1 MNKGTTGYPSIDK
14 PWLKYFREEAINA
27 SLPEFTIYRY
37 LWQNNKDHKTDIAI
51 NYLGRKITYAQL
63 FHNIDLVAAAFLS
76 LGVKPGEIVTIAL
89 PSIPEALYCIYALN
103 KIGAIVNM
111 IHPLAGKN
119 EIIHYLNEVESR
131 IAVFFEGTC
140 KIIGEDITKTKI
152 QHIIVASVGNSL
164 PVHLKYLY
172 YLKTRDFKLPGS
184 SVYSLWK
191 DFIGNQSKSVSEC
204 KRDIHSVA
212 LISHTGGTT
221 GEPKGVMCSDYNI
234 NAVIWQVG
242 AALPHKRQE
251 KILVVLPPFINY
263 SLVNSMLEPL
273 ALGIQVI
280 MLPEFKADQLDKI
293 IKQYHPNHINSIPP
307 YWEAILKNPNVRKMD
322 LSCLKYI
329 YYGGEGMN
337 PELEKEVSDL
347 LVAGGAQ
354 LPLCKGFGETEL
366 ISSATLSF
374 GDNNVIGSVGI
385 PLVKVECKI
394 VKEGTQE
401 EVRCGQEGE
410 ICFAGP
416 TLMISYYKNQEETD
430 EIIRVHKDGK
440 RWIHTGDIG
449 HMSED
454 GILFITGRIKRIL
467 ITRGEDGN
475 TTKMFP
481 DRIEKVVLR
490 HPATELCCVIGIPD
504 KYRINYP
511 RAYIVLKNGIEQSE
525 QITQEIIAI
534 CKNNLPAYLVPEEI
548 EYRSSLPRTAR
559 GKIDYRAL
567 EEQVIQQK

>member
-1 MNKGTTGYPSIDK
+1 MEKQLTGYPSVDK
-14 PWLKYFREEAINA
+14 PWLKYYSEEAINTP
-27 SLPEFTIYRY
+27 LPECSIYEY
-37 LWQNNKDHKTDIAI
+37 LWQNNKDHKSEIAI
-51 NYLGRKITYAQL
+51 NYLGKKITYAQL
-63 FHNIDLVAAAFLS
+63 FCNIDLVAGAFLS
-76 LGVKPGEIVTIAL
+76 LNVKPGEIVTVAL

-103 KIGAIVNM
+103 KIGAVVNM

-119 EIIHYLNEVESR
+119 EIIHYLNEVDSR

-140 KIIGEDITKTKI
+140 KIVGEAISQTKVE
-152 QHIIVASVGNSL
+152 HVIVASVGNSL
-164 PVHLKYLY
+164 PIHLKCLY
-172 YLKTRDFKLPGS
+172 NLKTRDFRLPQS
-184 SVYSLWK
+184 AVYSLWK
-191 DFIGNQSKSVSEC
+191 DFIVGQNSTAEVID
-204 KRDIHSVA
+204 RDVHSVA

-221 GEPKGVMCSDYNI
+221 GEPKGVMCSDYNV

-251 KILVVLPPFINY
+251 RILVVLPPFINY

-293 IKQYHPNHINSIPP
+293 INKYHPNHINSIPP
-307 YWEAILKNPNVRKMD
+307 YWEAILKNPNMRKTD

-347 LVAGGAQ
+347 LVSGGAQ

-374 GDNNVIGSVGI
+374 GDNNIIGSVGV

-401 EVRCGQEGE
+401 EVQCGQEGE

-416 TLMISYYKNQEETD
+416 TLMISYYNNQEETD
-430 EIIRVHKDGK
+430 EIIKVHKDGK

-449 HMSED
+449 HMTDD
-454 GILFITGRIKRIL
+454 GILLITGRIKRIL

-475 TTKMFP
+475 STKMFP
-481 DRIEKVVLR
+481 DRIEKTVLK

-504 KYRINYP
+504 KFRINYP
-511 RAYIVLKNGIEQSE
+511 RAYVVLKNEIEQTDN
-525 QITQEIIAI
+525 ITEEILTI
-534 CKNNLPAYLVPEEI
+534 CRNDLPEYLVPTEI
-548 EYRSSLPRTAR
+548 VYRDSLPRTAR

-567 EEQVIQQK
+567 EEEATLQE

>member
-1 MNKGTTGYPSIDK
+1 MEKQLTGYPSVDK
-14 PWLKYFREEAINA
+14 PWLKYYSEEAINTP
-27 SLPEFTIYRY
+27 LPECSIYEY
-37 LWQNNKDHKTDIAI
+37 LWQNNKDHKSEIAI
-51 NYLGRKITYAQL
+51 NYLGKKITYAQL
-63 FHNIDLVAAAFLS
+63 FCNIDLVAGAFLS
-76 LGVKPGEIVTIAL
+76 LNVKPGEIVTVAL

-103 KIGAIVNM
+103 KIGAVVNM

-119 EIIHYLNEVESR
+119 EIIHYLNEVDSR

-140 KIIGEDITKTKI
+140 KIVGEAISQTKVE
-152 QHIIVASVGNSL
+152 HVIVASVGNSL
-164 PVHLKYLY
+164 PIHLKCLY
-172 YLKTRDFKLPGS
+172 NLKTRDFRLPQS
-184 SVYSLWK
+184 AVYSLWK
-191 DFIGNQSKSVSEC
+191 DFIVGQNSTAEVID
-204 KRDIHSVA
+204 RDVHSVA

-221 GEPKGVMCSDYNI
+221 GEPKGVMCSDYNV

-251 KILVVLPPFINY
+251 RILVVLPPFINY

-293 IKQYHPNHINSIPP
+293 INKYHPNHINSIPP
-307 YWEAILKNPNVRKMD
+307 YWEAILKNPNMRKTD

-347 LVAGGAQ
+347 LVSGGAQ

-374 GDNNVIGSVGI
+374 GDNNIIGSVGV

-401 EVRCGQEGE
+401 EVQCGQEGE

-416 TLMISYYKNQEETD
+416 TLMISYYNNQEETD
-430 EIIRVHKDGK
+430 EIIKVHKDGK

-449 HMSED
+449 HMTDD
-454 GILFITGRIKRIL
+454 GILLITGRIKRIL

-475 TTKMFP
+475 STKMFP
-481 DRIEKVVLR
+481 DRIEKTVLK

-504 KYRINYP
+504 KFRINYP
-511 RAYIVLKNGIEQSE
+511 RAYVVLKNEIEQTDN
-525 QITQEIIAI
+525 ITEEILTI
-534 CKNNLPAYLVPEEI
+534 CRNDLPEYLVPTEI
-548 EYRSSLPRTAR
+548 VYRDSLPRTAR

-567 EEQVIQQK
+567 EEEAAQQK

>member
-1 MNKGTTGYPSIDK
+1 MNNKATGYPSVDK
-14 PWLKYFREEAINA
+14 PWLKYYNDESINT
-27 SLPEFTIYRY
+27 SLPEFTIYQY
-37 LWQNNKDHKTDIAI
+37 LWQNNKDHKSDIAI
-51 NYLGRKITYAQL
+51 NYLGNKITYAQL

-191 DFIGNQSKSVSEC
+191 EFIGNQSKSVSEC

-251 KILVVLPPFINY
+251 KNLVVLPPFINY

-293 IKQYHPNHINSIPP
+293 IKQYHPNHISSIPP
-307 YWEAILKNPNVRKMD
+307 YWEAILKNPNIRKMD

-366 ISSATLSF
+366 MSSATLSF
-374 GDNNVIGSVGI
+374 GDNNVVGSVGI

-475 TTKMFP
+475 STKMFP

>member
-1 MNKGTTGYPSIDK
+1 MEKQLTGYPSVDK
-14 PWLKYFREEAINA
+14 PWLKYYSEEAINTP
-27 SLPEFTIYRY
+27 LPECSIYEY
-37 LWQNNKDHKTDIAI
+37 LWQNNKDHKSEIAI
-51 NYLGRKITYAQL
+51 NYLGKKITYAQL
-63 FHNIDLVAAAFLS
+63 FCNIDLVAGAFLS
-76 LGVKPGEIVTIAL
+76 LNVKPGEIVTVAL

-103 KIGAIVNM
+103 KIGAVVNM

-119 EIIHYLNEVESR
+119 EIIHYLNEVDSR

-140 KIIGEDITKTKI
+140 KIVGEAISQTKVE
-152 QHIIVASVGNSL
+152 HVIVASVGNSL
-164 PVHLKYLY
+164 PIYLKCLY
-172 YLKTRDFKLPGS
+172 NLKTRDFRLPQS
-184 SVYSLWK
+184 AVYSLWK
-191 DFIGNQSKSVSEC
+191 DFIVGQNSTAEVID
-204 KRDIHSVA
+204 RDVHSVA

-221 GEPKGVMCSDYNI
+221 GEPKGVMCSDYNV

-251 KILVVLPPFINY
+251 RILVVLPPFINY

-293 IKQYHPNHINSIPP
+293 INKYHPNHINSIPP
-307 YWEAILKNPNVRKMD
+307 YWEAILKNPNMRKTD

-347 LVAGGAQ
+347 LVSGGAQ

-374 GDNNVIGSVGI
+374 GDNNIIGSVGV

-401 EVRCGQEGE
+401 EVQCGQEGE

-416 TLMISYYKNQEETD
+416 TLMISYYNNQEETD
-430 EIIRVHKDGK
+430 EIIKVHKDGK

-449 HMSED
+449 HMTDD
-454 GILFITGRIKRIL
+454 GILLITGRIKRIL

-475 TTKMFP
+475 STKMFP
-481 DRIEKVVLR
+481 DRIEKTVLK

-504 KYRINYP
+504 KFRINYP
-511 RAYIVLKNGIEQSE
+511 RAYVVLKNEIEQTDN
-525 QITQEIIAI
+525 ITEEILTI
-534 CKNNLPAYLVPEEI
+534 CRNDLPEYLVPTEI
-548 EYRSSLPRTAR
+548 VYRDSLPRTAR

-567 EEQVIQQK
+567 EEEATLQE